1 MSIDPRALPAVSQWD
16 DKLDTFVK
24 AVLVKVAD
32 FLPSLLGAVIVLVA
46 FWGLHRLLRGML
58 NRSLSARTSLLAAD
72 ILRKLLKY
80 VVLGIGL
87 LMAASQLGFNVLSML
102 AGLGVAGLAVG
113 LAAKDTMANF
123 IAGLIILWDK
133 PFALGDDVEI
143 GETPG
148 WVRHIELR
156 TTILEDID
164 GNDVILPNSDVVA
177 KKIINYS
184 RTPRSRLHVPI
195 GIAYGANIEAA
206 RTALLAAAAGDAR
219 LLESPAPVV
228 IVTELAD
235 SAVVLELIVW
245 AADPSRRRL
254 LRAEYLERAK
264 NALDRAG
271 IPIPFPQ
278 REVRLLGTAAARA

>member
-1 MSIDPRALPAVSQWD
+1 MSIDPRALPVVSQWD

-24 AVLVKVAD
+24 AVLVKLAD
-32 FLPSLLGAVIVLVA
+32 FLPSLIGAVIVLLI
-46 FWGLHRLLRGML
+46 FWGLHRLLLRVL
-58 NRSLSARTSLLAAD
+58 NRSLAGRTTLLAAD
-72 ILRKLLKY
+72 ILRRLLKY
-80 VVLGIGL
+80 VVVGIGL

-143 GETPG
+143 GDTEG
-148 WVRHIELR
+148 WIRHIELR
-156 TTILEDID
+156 STLLEDAD
-164 GNDVILPNSDVVA
+164 GNDVILPNSEVVA
-177 KKIINYS
+177 KKIVNYS
-184 RTPRSRLHVPI
+184 RTPKSRIHVPI
-195 GIAYGANIEAA
+195 GIAYGASIDAA
-206 RTALLAAAAGDAR
+206 RAALLSAAVGDDR
-219 LLESPAPVV
+219 LLESPAPIV
-228 IVTELAD
+228 IVRELAD

-245 AADPSRRRL
+245 ATDPLHRRL

-271 IPIPFPQ
+271 IAIPFPQ
-278 REVRLLGTAAARA
+278 REVTLLRAGAGG

>member
-1 MSIDPRALPAVSQWD
+1 MNIDPRALPAVSQWD
-16 DKLDTFVK
+16 DRLDTFVK
-24 AVLVKVAD
+24 AVLVKLAD
-32 FLPSLLGAVIVLVA
+32 FLPSLLGAVVVLVA

-58 NRSLSARTSLLAAD
+58 NRSLAGRTSLLAAD

-133 PFALGDDVEI
+133 PFALGDEVEV
-143 GETPG
+143 GETAG

-156 TTILEDID
+156 STILEDGD
-164 GNDVILPNSDVVA
+164 GNDVILPNSEVVA
-177 KKIINYS
+177 KRIVNYS
-184 RTPRSRLHVPI
+184 RTPKARIHVPV
-195 GIAYGANIEAA
+195 GIAYGASIDGA
-206 RTALLAAAAGDAR
+206 RAALLAAAAGDER
-219 LLESPAPVV
+219 LLESPPPAVLV
-228 IVTELAD
+228 KELAD

-245 AADPSRRRL
+245 ISDPARRAA

-264 NALDRAG
+264 SALDRAG
-271 IPIPFPQ
+271 IAIPFPQ
-278 REVRLLGTAAARA
+278 REVRLLGTAGAGA